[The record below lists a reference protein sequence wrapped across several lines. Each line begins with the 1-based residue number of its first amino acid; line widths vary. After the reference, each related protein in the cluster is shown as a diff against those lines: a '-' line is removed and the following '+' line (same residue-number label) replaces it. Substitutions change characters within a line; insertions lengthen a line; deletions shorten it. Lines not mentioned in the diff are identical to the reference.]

1 MAAVSC
7 CLHMN
12 KHTSSSTAHCLLS
25 GIPMQGIKDADSKR
39 KLWPLLLG
47 VLEPGTPE
55 PARQAALDA
64 YRGSFQQVSW
74 CGCGAGRTWGED
86 TGCSRFIGTIRATR
100 ILYPMTPMTN
110 VGRHEYGSAQHW
122 HMFPSEHYCQ
132 SLFLS

>member
-7 CLHMN
+7 CLRMSRP
-12 KHTSSSTAHCLLS
+12 TSAHARCLVS
-25 GIPMQGIKDADSKR
+25 GTPMQGIKDADSKR

-74 CGCGAGRTWGED
+74 CGCGAGGD
-86 TGCSRFIGTIRATR
+86 GTSGV
-100 ILYPMTPMTN
+100 L
-110 VGRHEYGSAQHW
+110 G
-122 HMFPSEHYCQ
+122 
-132 SLFLS
+132 L